1 MHSDILGV
9 QNWKKGKRA
18 KLAYIY
24 TTFIY
29 VIIEIFKFDRIDIY
43 GARIMNIFFMVD
55 QLNNDY

>member
-1 MHSDILGV
+1 MHNDILGV

-43 GARIMNIFFMVD
+43 GAWIMNFFYGR
-55 QLNNDY
+55 LIE